1 MASVLEAG
9 FRDNVNPT
17 ANSINMGDAVTVHFG
32 HGGGGNTLAGTI
44 QHFDFDTNA
53 LMLVT
58 TSNAN
63 PPVVTLT
70 VVKDYFYITKVVV

>member
-17 ANSINMGDAVTVHFG
+17 ANSINMGDTVTVHFTD
-32 HGGGGNTLAGTI
+32 GGGNGHTLEGTI

-53 LMLVT
+53 LMLVQ
-58 TSNAN
+58 AN
-63 PPVVTLT
+63 GTLN
-70 VVKDYFYITKVVV
+70 VIKDYFYMTKP

>member
-9 FRDNVNPT
+9 FRDNLNPT

-32 HGGGGNTLAGTI
+32 HGGGGGNTLAGTI

-53 LMLVT
+53 LMLVQ
-58 TSNAN
+58 AN
-63 PPVVTLT
+63 GTLT
-70 VVKDYFYITKVVV
+70 VIKEYTYITKP

>member
-9 FRDNVNPT
+9 FRNNLNPT
-17 ANSINMGDAVTVHFG
+17 ANSINMGDTIQVHFT
-32 HGGGGNTLAGTI
+32 HGGGGSHLEGVI

-58 TSNAN
+58 TSTAN

>member
-17 ANSINMGDAVTVHFG
+17 ANSINMGDTVTVHFG
-32 HGGGGNTLAGTI
+32 HGGGGNTISGTI

-53 LMLVT
+53 LMLVQ
-58 TSNAN
+58 AN
-63 PPVVTLT
+63 GTLT
-70 VVKDYFYITKVVV
+70 VIKNYFYMTKP

>member
-17 ANSINMGDAVTVHFG
+17 ANSINMGDTVIVHFTD
-32 HGGGGNTLAGTI
+32 GGGNGHTLTGTI

-53 LMLVT
+53 LMLVQ
-58 TSNAN
+58 AN
-63 PPVVTLT
+63 GTLT
-70 VVKDYFYITKVVV
+70 VIKDYFYMTK

>member
-9 FRDNVNPT
+9 FRNNVNPT

-32 HGGGGNTLAGTI
+32 HGAGGNSIAGTI

-53 LMLVT
+53 LMLVQADT
-58 TSNAN
+58 
-63 PPVVTLT
+63 TLT
-70 VVKDYFYITKVVV
+70 VIKDYLYMTKP